1 MLLAIEEEAMI
12 EIGRRE
18 ADKGRFDEGM
28 MELTHAEKVQR
39 VKDDIIFRELANQA
53 EVKINERAE
62 KKEILH
68 NIETKSLIELQKYI
82 E

>member
-39 VKDDIIFRELANQA
+39 VKDDIIFRELAN
-53 EVKINERAE
+53 
-62 KKEILH
+62 
-68 NIETKSLIELQKYI
+68 
-82 E
+82 